1 LIIQEMENNIFEDV
15 LNLLV
20 DVKVE
25 MQKLKSR
32 IHQELV
38 KKIDVCISKVAPLI
52 DVYAST
58 VSKTSDRDKSN
69 IRDKSISL
77 KEISTFEKKFEI
89 VEQQA

>member
-1 LIIQEMENNIFEDV
+1 MENNIFEEV

-25 MQKLKSR
+25 MQKLKAR
-32 IHQELV
+32 VHQELV

-58 VSKTSDRDKSN
+58 VSKTDKNSN
-69 IRDKSISL
+69 LRDKSISL
-77 KEISTFEKKFEI
+77 KEISTFQKKF
-89 VEQQA
+89 

>member
-1 LIIQEMENNIFEDV
+1 MENNIFEEV

-38 KKIDVCISKVAPLI
+38 RKIDVCISKVAPLI

-58 VSKTSDRDKSN
+58 VKGSEKDKSILSGRDKSV
-69 IRDKSISL
+69 SL
-77 KEISTFEKKFEI
+77 R
-89 VEQQA
+89 